1 MIDASRAL
9 AGTHS
14 ASLDPFLLQLWREQL
29 IKLSVELRIIRK
41 GFDVTDYL
49 ADVQYTYLFLMI
61 NYF

>member
-14 ASLDPFLLQLWREQL
+14 ASLDPFLLQQWREQL
-29 IKLSVELRIIRK
+29 SKLSIELRIIRK

-49 ADVQYTYLFLMI
+49 TDVY
-61 NYF
+61 